1 MCSLWK
7 GFDQSEFCNGHGQ
20 RARQGRQCLS
30 WALLSSQNDERLGE
44 KMITFL
50 LMVIVT
56 LLFIIYWLC
65 TRIFVLTGTN
75 MMLMKL
81 RENNPPTD
89 EDVSLW
95 LNHVPI
101 EIIYIGTLRVILGQ
115 NGVKN
120 YVRK

>member
-1 MCSLWK
+1 
-7 GFDQSEFCNGHGQ
+7 
-20 RARQGRQCLS
+20 
-30 WALLSSQNDERLGE
+30 
-44 KMITFL
+44 MITFL
-50 LMVIVT
+50 LMVILT

-95 LNHVPI
+95 LSHVPI